1 MGSLYHCNT
10 TANGI
15 GAYSTLWGIVIF
27 FLILFWIFNG
37 RNAYGHGNDYNGCC
51 PGTSGCEV
59 QKSEIINSARTQY
72 LVEEQANLTRVNDT
86 ANANMLA
93 TKIDFYAYQD
103 LRDKL
108 NKAEMN
114 NFYLQ
119 NKLDTQESNAQLNA
133 RLTADNN
140 ELNRRLDSISCE
152 MLKRPNITGVGAVCP
167 NAGVINSLGFNG
179 FNNGCCGSNFA

>member
-1 MGSLYHCNT
+1 MILKGQSRKKL
-10 TANGI
+10 
-15 GAYSTLWGIVIF
+15 
-27 FLILFWIFNG
+27 LFWVFSG
-37 RNAYGHGNDYNGCC
+37 RNGFGNAYANEHGNGFCGYR
-51 PGTSGCEV
+51 GTSGYEV
-59 QKSEIINSARTQY
+59 EKSEIINSARTQY
-72 LVEEQANLTRVNDT
+72 LVEEQANLTRANDT

-167 NAGVINSLGFNG
+167 NAGVINGLGFNG
-179 FNNGCCGSNFA
+179 LNNGCCGSNFA

>member
-1 MGSLYHCNT
+1 
-10 TANGI
+10 
-15 GAYSTLWGIVIF
+15 
-27 FLILFWIFNG
+27 
-37 RNAYGHGNDYNGCC
+37 
-51 PGTSGCEV
+51 
-59 QKSEIINSARTQY
+59 
-72 LVEEQANLTRVNDT
+72 
-86 ANANMLA
+86 MLA
-93 TKIDFYAYQD
+93 TKIDFYAYQG

-167 NAGVINSLGFNG
+167 NAGVINGLGFNG